1 MTQDQT
7 SRSLSKPLL
16 DTITNNCG
24 HDHSKVVKFAQR
36 KAITKQLAQAL
47 NAVCETSAY
56 HRMSRC
62 AERQCKQNDV
72 IVSSLL
78 CQNRLC
84 SVCSSHRSQKYYLQ
98 YKDSLKSIGND
109 WYFVT
114 LTIVSIPEDQLRS
127 ATIGMTKTLRS
138 IFDTANKRHR
148 RITGEAYFHGIRALE
163 DTHNKRKK
171 TYHPHFHIL
180 VHGEQCAYDLL
191 FAWLD
196 KNDTATIDAQNVK
209 KVTPD
214 DFDKQLRE
222 IFKYSIK
229 GADAK
234 TPPQA
239 VHIMAQAFRH
249 LRSIQPFGSVKAKKL
264 DQDQDTPEATTGD
277 KAKFDP
283 TKPFDIYR
291 WYHVRMNWYRSD
303 GKALIPDKDMLF
315 SRKALNT
322 LASMVKTT
330 LKVVRSS
337 QAKYERL

>member
-7 SRSLSKPLL
+7 ARSLPKPLL

-36 KAITKQLAQAL
+36 KAITKTLAQAL

-56 HRMSRC
+56 HRMERC
-62 AERQCKQNDV
+62 AERQCKQGDTT
-72 IVSSLL
+72 VSSYL

-84 SVCSSHRSQKYYLQ
+84 SVCSSHRSKKYYLQ
-98 YKDSLKSIGND
+98 YKDSLNSIGND

-114 LTIVSIPEDQLRS
+114 LTIVNIPEDQLRS

-148 RITGEAYFHGIRALE
+148 RKTGTAYFHGIRALE
-163 DTHNKRKK
+163 DTYSKERNDF
-171 TYHPHFHIL
+171 HPHFHIL

-196 KNDTATIDAQNVK
+196 KNDTAKIDGQSVK
-209 KVTPD
+209 KVSPE

-229 GADAK
+229 GAKAD
-234 TPPQA
+234 TPMEA

-264 DQDQDTPEATTGD
+264 DQDQDTAEATTGD
-277 KAKFDP
+277 KVKFDA
-283 TKPFDIYR
+283 TQPFDIYR
-291 WYHVRMNWYRSD
+291 WSHVRKNWYRLD
-303 GKALIPDKDMLF
+303 GKGLIPDEDMVF
-315 SRKALNT
+315 SRKANNT
-322 LASMVKTT
+322 LASLTKTT
-330 LKVVRSS
+330 LRIYRKP